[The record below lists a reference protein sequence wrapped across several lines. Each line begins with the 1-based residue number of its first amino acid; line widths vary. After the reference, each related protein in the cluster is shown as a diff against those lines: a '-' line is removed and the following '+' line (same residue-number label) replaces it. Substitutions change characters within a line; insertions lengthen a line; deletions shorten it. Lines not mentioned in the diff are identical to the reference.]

1 MIYFLR
7 RGIYII
13 KQKLEEKLK
22 IVKKNKEK
30 ESESQQ

>member
-7 RGIYII
+7 REIYII